1 MAAIRFFCHSPWGY
15 KEITCDSG
23 TSVGFAAKRAAVAF
37 FLDDRLAWNLSERGP
52 DGRVLDND
60 DLIDPFADKQLF
72 LSPGWRSP

>member
-1 MAAIRFFCHSPWGY
+1 M
-15 KEITCDSG
+15 
-23 TSVGFAAKRAAVAF
+23 SVGFAAKRAAAAF
-37 FLDDRLAWNLSERGP
+37 YLNDSLAWNLSERGP